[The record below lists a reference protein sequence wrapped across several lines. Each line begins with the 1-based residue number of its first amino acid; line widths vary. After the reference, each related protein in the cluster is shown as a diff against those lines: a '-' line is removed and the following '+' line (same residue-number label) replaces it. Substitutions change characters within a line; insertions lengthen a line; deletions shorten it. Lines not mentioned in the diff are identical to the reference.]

1 MDFLMSSV
9 LSSWHVSWDF
19 TPEVKPS
26 TQAGQ
31 INQNTE
37 YS

>member
-9 LSSWHVSWDF
+9 LSSCHVSWDF
-19 TPEVKPS
+19 IPEVKPS

-31 INQNTE
+31 IKEGTE